1 MTADDQEIV
10 RAFRRQAQD
19 ARKAVAALDETGG
32 GLRMADGYI
41 EVAQWLERY
50 RLLCVPVR
58 RTFLES
64 DKASFRRSAA
74 ILTQHDVDRV
84 RALAAPASEAFEA
97 AMAELSQEVVFGGR
111 RVKRIGIV
119 KTWLDAAVFHDSSAQ
134 RKPYEEMLAT
144 LGRAVEGIAAE
155 HTEELARAVL
165 ALDEAAALA
174 LHEPLVRPEPPPPPP
189 PRPRGVAGWLRAAMR
204 RLQGR

>member
-1 MTADDQEIV
+1 MTADDEEIV
-10 RAFRRQAQD
+10 RAYRRQAQD

-74 ILTQHDVDRV
+74 IL
-84 RALAAPASEAFEA
+84 RAHPDEPI
-97 AMAELSQEVVFGGR
+97 R
-111 RVKRIGIV
+111 
-119 KTWLDAAVFHDSSAQ
+119 
-134 RKPYEEMLAT
+134 
-144 LGRAVEGIAAE
+144 
-155 HTEELARAVL
+155 ARAV
-165 ALDEAAALA
+165 AASARLD
-174 LHEPLVRPEPPPPPP
+174 EPLVRPDPPPSPP
-189 PRPRGVAGWLRAAMR
+189 PRPRGLKAWLKKLR
-204 RLQGR
+204 R